1 MLPWQ
6 DRPMDHGY
14 GIESPGEHHH
24 TPHRK
29 PVRYVVIIEEGGAR
43 VARLFLESR
52 EQVGEVDAGAEEVA
66 DLVKGCEPV
75 RSGTDPV
82 WDRALRGNSREERAL
97 AEVYTLD
104 A

>member
-1 MLPWQ
+1 
-6 DRPMDHGY
+6 MDQSF

-29 PVRYVVIIEEGGAR
+29 PVRYVVIIEEAGSR
-43 VARLFLESR
+43 VARLYLETR

-66 DLVKGCEPV
+66 DLVKGLQGV
-75 RSGTDPV
+75 RSATDPF
-82 WDRALRGNSREERAL
+82 WDHALGGNSREERAV

>member
-1 MLPWQ
+1 
-6 DRPMDHGY
+6 MDYSY

-29 PVRYVVIIEEGGAR
+29 PVRYVVIIEEAGAR
-43 VARLFLESR
+43 VARLFLETR

-66 DLVKGCEPV
+66 DLVKGHEPMH
-75 RSGTDPV
+75 SATDPV
-82 WDRALRGNSREERAL
+82 WDQALRGNSREERVV
-97 AEVYTLD
+97 AEVYTLG